1 MKTENLTVT
10 KTRAPRKESGKPRA
24 PQTVYVVRGKDGKL
38 HYVGKDESAAKA
50 ASAQHCHGIKPEE
63 YGSRASLA
71 ELAPT
76 VILEKWLASKNLAS
90 LYTSLGGKFGARSQ
104 NEDAQKSIA
113 TILARAFANCSIPL
127 PNEFADG
134 EWKIVS
140 TGGTSKGPSDDE
152 KARIAALQKQY
163 SAAAQG

>member
-10 KTRAPRKESGKPRA
+10 KTRARKASDTPRA

-50 ASAQHCHGIKPEE
+50 ASAKHCHGIKPEE

-76 VILEKWLASKNLAS
+76 VILETWMKAKNLAS
-90 LYTSLGGKFGARSQ
+90 LYTALGGKFGARSQ
-104 NEDAQKSIA
+104 NEDNQKRVA
-113 TILARAFANCSIPL
+113 TILARAFANCDIPL
-127 PNEFADG
+127 PAEFADG
-134 EWKIVS
+134 EWKTVS
-140 TGGTSKGPSDDE
+140 TGGASKGPSDDE